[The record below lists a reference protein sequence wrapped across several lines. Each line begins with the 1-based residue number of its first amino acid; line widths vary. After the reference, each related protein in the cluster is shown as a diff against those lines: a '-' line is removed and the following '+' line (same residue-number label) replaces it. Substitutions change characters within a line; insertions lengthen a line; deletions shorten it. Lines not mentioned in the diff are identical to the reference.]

1 MRVYEFCFLC
11 VRESRHI
18 FRTFK
23 LGLQPSNV
31 LAQNLYV
38 QPKSH
43 ISVSK
48 VLELAVASLIFF
60 P

>member
-1 MRVYEFCFLC
+1 MNFVFSIGELGH
-11 VRESRHI
+11 V

-48 VLELAVASLIFF
+48 VLELAGASLIFF

>member
-1 MRVYEFCFLC
+1 MNFVFS
-11 VRESRHI
+11 VREFGHV
-18 FRTFK
+18 FRIFK
-23 LGLQPSNV
+23 LGLQPSNG
-31 LAQNLYV
+31 LPQNLYV

-60 P
+60 S